1 MKKVVTK
8 NHKIHVARQLL
19 ESITEPANTSYY
31 FFLGEHVPRADS
43 TVPDIYDNNRQTYID
58 VYRNMIMGK
67 KIKTDDM
74 SLMVRNIPYEDNKV
88 FAYYDD
94 QDTNL
99 YSKDYFC
106 VVSEGIASS
115 YRHVFLCLDN
125 NNNSPSQVPPDFS
138 HITGSNTVLYETSD
152 GYRWKYLY
160 SVSSSLVKKFGSTEY
175 IPYVANNIVIQNAV
189 DGAVDVIKVSDGGRG
204 YDNYITGTLTV
215 NDINPAGQSNLYR
228 IANSNAKPI
237 NDFYKGCLFYVA
249 EGTNAGQF
257 ANVTTYVNNT
267 SGNFITLDRI
277 FTPKL
282 DSTSA
287 YEIYPNVKIAGD
299 GSQTINAVARALV
312 NATSSNSVY
321 KIEILERGKGYDYFE
336 ASVVPPAEN
345 SNNVLKEAV
354 LTPIFSPPG
363 GHGFDAAQEL
373 GASKLCISVTFRG
386 TESNTIL
393 TKNEFQ
399 QVGIL
404 HDPLFDNVLVSYSN
418 SYGTPLTGELFYVI
432 TPKRF
437 ETGVST
443 NSLSANISSNN
454 AYFTNQVIPGDLI
467 YIKNEAGTRHMLN
480 YVKTVHSNTVI
491 ELVSNALFD
500 SVNSA
505 IHYANSSAFAFCSNV
520 EPNGIYFSNVSGIIS
535 SGDKMIGFN
544 TGAYIEANSVT
555 RNGADK
561 GFDTFIQLYKHEV
574 DSTNAGSFAFEENE
588 YLYQGNLAS
597 GPNAYLHS
605 TESLGG
611 NQHILY
617 TSRQFG
623 TFEVGDEIYGNTSG
637 SSVFLINT
645 LYPELVYGSGLIL
658 YVENVEPISRSNTQ
672 TETFKIIFDF

>member
-1 MKKVVTK
+1 M
-8 NHKIHVARQLL
+8 
-19 ESITEPANTSYY
+19 
-31 FFLGEHVPRADS
+31 
-43 TVPDIYDNNRQTYID
+43 
-58 VYRNMIMGK
+58 
-67 KIKTDDM
+67 
-74 SLMVRNIPYEDNKV
+74 
-88 FAYYDD
+88 
-94 QDTNL
+94 
-99 YSKDYFC
+99 
-106 VVSEGIASS
+106 
-115 YRHVFLCLDN
+115 
-125 NNNSPSQVPPDFS
+125 
-138 HITGSNTVLYETSD
+138 
-152 GYRWKYLY
+152 
-160 SVSSSLVKKFGSTEY
+160 
-175 IPYVANNIVIQNAV
+175 
-189 DGAVDVIKVSDGGRG
+189 
-204 YDNYITGTLTV
+204 
-215 NDINPAGQSNLYR
+215 
-228 IANSNAKPI
+228 
-237 NDFYKGCLFYVA
+237 
-249 EGTNAGQF
+249 
-257 ANVTTYVNNT
+257 
-267 SGNFITLDRI
+267 
-277 FTPKL
+277 
-282 DSTSA
+282 
-287 YEIYPNVKIAGD
+287 
-299 GSQTINAVARALV
+299 ARALV